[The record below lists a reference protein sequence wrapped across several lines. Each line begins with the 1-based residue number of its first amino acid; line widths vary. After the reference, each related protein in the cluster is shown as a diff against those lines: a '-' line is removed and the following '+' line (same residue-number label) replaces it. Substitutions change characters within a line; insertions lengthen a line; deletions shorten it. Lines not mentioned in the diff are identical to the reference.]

1 MMIHP
6 DSLSPDFSG
15 IPVFRLPSPHFQL
28 HASCFLL
35 PAAFPSFDAARFSCC
50 KTLAGQRSVQFMMIH
65 PDSLSP
71 DFFRLPSP
79 HFQLHASCFVHHA
92 FSFLLP
98 SHLLTQPGSPIV
110 KRWQV
115 REAFNS

>member
-6 DSLSPDFSG
+6 DSLFSDFSG
-15 IPVFRLPSPHFQL
+15 IPVFRLPTS
-28 HASCFLL
+28 
-35 PAAFPSFDAARFSCC
+35 SF
-50 KTLAGQRSVQFMMIH
+50 M
-65 PDSLSP
+65 
-71 DFFRLPSP
+71 
-79 HFQLHASCFVHHA
+79 HHA

-98 SHLLTQPGSPIV
+98 SHPLTQPGSPIV